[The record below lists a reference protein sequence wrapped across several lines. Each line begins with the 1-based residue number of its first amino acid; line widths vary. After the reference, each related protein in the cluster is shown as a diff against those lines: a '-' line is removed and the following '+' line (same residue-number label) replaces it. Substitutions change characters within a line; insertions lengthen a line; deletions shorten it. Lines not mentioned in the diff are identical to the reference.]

1 MSPLLCLPAEIR
13 LQIYELV
20 IPSRAVHVRTRWTG
34 ICTPAGFTYLCLEDT
49 QPLAISH
56 ERNLERHAV
65 SFGSDVRNLSQIC
78 RQIHEE
84 TATLPFKT
92 YTWSFET
99 AFTLE
104 QWVSMKFRIPL
115 EHKSAI
121 RKVAVPTPG
130 PYRSSERILTDLQKV
145 LLIGKPNSATTVYD
159 DPRNLQSPMHPIITL
174 ERDKATNTWKQSR
187 EHSQY
192 AKDLFK

>member
-20 IPSRAVHVRTRWTG
+20 VPSRAVHVRTRWTG
-34 ICTPAGFTYLCLEDT
+34 ICTPAGFTYLCLEDA

-65 SFGSDVRNLSQIC
+65 SFGSDVLNLSQIC

-115 EHKSAI
+115 EHKNAI

-130 PYRSSERILTDLQKV
+130 PYRSSERILTDLQEV
-145 LLIGKPNSATTVYD
+145 LLIGKPNNATTVYD
-159 DPRNLQSPMHPIITL
+159 DSRNLQSPMHPIITL
-174 ERDKATNTWKQSR
+174 KRDKATNTWKQNR
-187 EHSQY
+187 EHAQY